1 MKKLQSAFY
10 LLIALALFSSC
21 SISEEM
27 DLSGGANG
35 GYYKVDADM
44 GQALTMMKSMGGGDQ
59 LKDSSMAGAKDS
71 SFSLFN
77 QVDSIR
83 EFFTD
88 KELQY
93 FLNGKGEM
101 KMNME
106 ENLFTMQL
114 RYPIKDLKDMQQFF
128 ATQHKI
134 DSITKANK
142 DSIPETQDEADMPI
156 GQKNPPDFSKMLTPK
171 TAYIITDTSISREG
185 IEKADMGGEMGDMKG
200 MEMFFGQITISTT
213 IKLPR
218 PAKIVKGD
226 NARLLEDK
234 KTVVISAS
242 MLELVSS
249 KESTKFYI
257 SF

>member
-1 MKKLQSAFY
+1 M
-10 LLIALALFSSC
+10 ALALFSSC

-142 DSIPETQDEADMPI
+142 DSIPEAQGE
-156 GQKNPPDFSKMLTPK
+156 GELQLNQKTPDFSKMLTPK

-226 NARLLEDK
+226 NAKLLDDK

>member
-1 MKKLQSAFY
+1 MKKVQSAFY

-93 FLNGKGEM
+93 FLNGKGVL
-101 KMNME
+101 KMNMD

-114 RYPIKDLKDMQQFF
+114 RYPIKDLKDMQQFLG
-128 ATQHKI
+128 TQQKI
-134 DSITKANK
+134 DSITKTKK
-142 DSIPETQDEADMPI
+142 DSIPEGEGEGEMQLN
-156 GQKNPPDFSKMLTPK
+156 QKTPDFSKMLTPK